1 MSKSKLAYSVPEAAD
16 MLGVSPEHVRRLVR
30 AGDLKAVRTSPL
42 EEKES
47 GALRGGKFLITEA
60 SMRAWLDSLEVAG

>member
-1 MSKSKLAYSVPEAAD
+1 MSDEKLAYSVPEAAKK
-16 MLGVSPEHVRRLVR
+16 LGISPEQVRRLAR
-30 AGDLKAVRTSPL
+30 AGDLRAVRTSPL

-60 SMRAWLDSLEVAG
+60 SMRKWLDSLEVA